1 VNDATRRQLCFQ
13 LPDVSVQHEKIFH
26 TIEYLKQMMEG
37 HTKQGQ
43 TAIQRSPEELA
54 ETTRMIDNMEK
65 LVGDTDSYAST
76 ILGDEERSVILSEG
90 LSNMSILGQ
99 SMAPEKKNR
108 MKTWVSDIRKD
119 TTTTSFPMS
128 SVASITTDNDDATSM
143 VTTTEATVL
152 SSEESKAVSRLV
164 QTTEAMLDAGDVR
177 SAEWSLRQLYSQAN
191 FGTESRQSLAK
202 RFYSNERLGTAI

>member
-1 VNDATRRQLCFQ
+1 
-13 LPDVSVQHEKIFH
+13 
-26 TIEYLKQMMEG
+26 
-37 HTKQGQ
+37 
-43 TAIQRSPEELA
+43 
-54 ETTRMIDNMEK
+54 MIDNMEK

-152 SSEESKAVSRLV
+152 SSEESKARRRRCSQRGVVS
-164 QTTEAMLDAGDVR
+164 EAALFPSKLWNRVKTIAG
-177 SAEWSLRQLYSQAN
+177 
-191 FGTESRQSLAK
+191 
-202 RFYSNERLGTAI
+202 